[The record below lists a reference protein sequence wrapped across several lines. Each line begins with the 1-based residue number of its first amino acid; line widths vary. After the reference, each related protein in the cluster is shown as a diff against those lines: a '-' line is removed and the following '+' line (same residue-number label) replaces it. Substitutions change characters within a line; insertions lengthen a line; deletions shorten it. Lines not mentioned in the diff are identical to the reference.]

1 MCHPVQRV
9 DRLIFIVARRVNRRE
24 SGTDACRLCIHPT
37 FFTAAA
43 LLIGK
48 VKGGIIMRSV
58 LLTATLC
65 LGLAAT
71 AAAQDAK
78 VAKGQQLFTDQK
90 CTLCHSIGDKGNKKG
105 PLDEVATKL
114 SGDEIRS
121 WITDA
126 KGMTAK
132 TKATRKP
139 EMKAYTL
146 PKEDVEA
153 LAAYLQTLKK

>member
-1 MCHPVQRV
+1 
-9 DRLIFIVARRVNRRE
+9 
-24 SGTDACRLCIHPT
+24 
-37 FFTAAA
+37 
-43 LLIGK
+43 
-48 VKGGIIMRSV
+48 MRSIV
-58 LLTATLC
+58 MTMTLC
-65 LGLAAT
+65 LGFAAA

-78 VAKGQQLFTDQK
+78 VAKGQQVFTDQK
-90 CTLCHSIGDKGNKKG
+90 CSLCHSIGDKGNKKG
-105 PLDEVATKL
+105 PLDGVASTL

-139 EMKAYTL
+139 EMKAFTL
-146 PKEDVEA
+146 PKEDVDA